1 MKSLAANCVH
11 PGLDLGQWRNSGMC
25 HDHCLWL
32 WILWNADTDQVSLKF
47 SLSIPSAL
55 KTAVTRTILK
65 QIQLFDFRS
74 TYVSLGL
81 S

>member
-1 MKSLAANCVH
+1 MECV
-11 PGLDLGQWRNSGMC
+11 MIIVY
-25 HDHCLWL
+25 LWL

-55 KTAVTRTILK
+55 QTAVTRTILK

-74 TYVSLGL
+74 MSWFKLE
-81 S
+81 